1 MNKGILKNVGYQP
14 VYAHHWLP

>member
-1 MNKGILKNVGYQP
+1 MNKGILKNVGCQP